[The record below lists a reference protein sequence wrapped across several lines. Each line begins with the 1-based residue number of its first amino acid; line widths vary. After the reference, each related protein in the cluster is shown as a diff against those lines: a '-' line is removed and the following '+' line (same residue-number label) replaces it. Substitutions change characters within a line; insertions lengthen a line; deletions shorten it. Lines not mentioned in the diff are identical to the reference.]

1 MASAD
6 EELSIGRLEAFSDG
20 VFAIAITLIVLDL
33 GISSTAHAHLLS
45 SLLHHWPAYLAY
57 ITSFLTI
64 GVIWLQH
71 SEVTGTLRA
80 ADQTLYR
87 MNLLVLGLTS
97 FLPFPTKLLTEFFAQ
112 GGPER
117 VAAVFYGVTMLALT
131 LALTWFGRYATQHHE
146 LVKDQVEA
154 DRLENIMEHS
164 PSFVLYVI
172 GIGISLVLPSAAIT
186 LYLVS
191 AVVRGLSTRKSGGM
205 FARRGLPTLGRRR
218 RGDTEHS

>member
-1 MASAD
+1 MAGGH

-20 VFAIAITLIVLDL
+20 VFAIAITLIVLEL
-33 GISSTAHAHLLS
+33 GISSNARGHLLP

-64 GVIWLQH
+64 GVVWSQH
-71 SEVTGTLRA
+71 SAVTGTLRA
-80 ADQTLYR
+80 ADQTLFR
-87 MNLLVLGLTS
+87 LNLLVLLITS
-97 FLPFPTKLLTEFFAQ
+97 FLPFPTKLLTEFFAE

-117 VAAVFYGVTMLALT
+117 VAAVFYGITMLALT

-146 LVKDQVEA
+146 LVKDQIEA

-164 PSFVLYVI
+164 PSFVLYAV
-172 GIGISLVLPSAAIT
+172 GIGVSLALPTAGIA

-191 AVVRGLSTRKSGGM
+191 AATRGFSTGTTV
-205 FARRGLPTLGRRR
+205 GLRLRRR
-218 RGDTEHS
+218 SRA